1 MKEGGGERDRD
12 PSGPLT
18 TDMLLIPMHVAVHV
32 NAFVHSGTKKFLEN
46 TTYNLFDFQ
55 VKKLVNRG

>member
-12 PSGPLT
+12 LSGPLT

-46 TTYNLFDFQ
+46 TTYNL
-55 VKKLVNRG
+55 